1 MIMAMSRGLDAVIVG
16 PLDQRM
22 NLGGAP
28 PVGGR
33 PA

>member
-1 MIMAMSRGLDAVIVG
+1 MIMAMSRGLDTVIAD
-16 PLDQRM
+16 PLDPRM
-22 NLGGAP
+22 DLGAAP

>member
-1 MIMAMSRGLDAVIVG
+1 MIMAMSRGLDAVIVD

-28 PVGGR
+28 GAGGR